1 MKNNKKFLIAIFS
14 IILVTAGVYAYF
26 GGFSTPEIT
35 RIVSPEIHVAGKEYK
50 GSVKTEEFG
59 NLFLEA
65 GQLVAQKKI
74 TGDLGGIYYNDPE
87 KHKDSIHAFI
97 GVIIPNL
104 NTPVPAGYKVRT
116 LPAGKKAIQGKIESH
131 LALAPAK
138 LFPAI
143 FKYAEENNIPL
154 QDFFVE
160 RYPDT
165 DHAEVLVFEKE

>member
-1 MKNNKKFLIAIFS
+1 MKNKKFLIAIFS
-14 IILVTAGVYAYF
+14 IILLTAGVYAYF
-26 GGFSTPEIT
+26 GGFNKPEIKQT
-35 RIVSPEIHVAGKEYK
+35 LSPEIHVAGKEYK

-65 GQLVAQKKI
+65 GQLVEQKKI
-74 TGDLGGIYYNDPE
+74 AGDLGGIYYNDPE
-87 KHKDSIHAFI
+87 KSKDSIHAFI

-104 NTPVPAGYKVRT
+104 NTPIPAGYKVRT
-116 LPAGKKAIQGKIESH
+116 LPAGRKVVQGSIEAH
-131 LALAPAK
+131 VALAPSR

-143 FKYAEENNIPL
+143 FEYAKENKIPL

-165 DHAEVLVFEKE
+165 DHAVVMVFEK

>member
-1 MKNNKKFLIAIFS
+1 MKNKKFLIAIFS

-26 GGFSTPEIT
+26 GGFSKPEISQIT
-35 RIVSPEIHVAGKEYK
+35 SPEIHVAGKEYI

-65 GQLVAQKKI
+65 GQMVEQKKI

-87 KHKDSIHAFI
+87 KHQDTIHAFI
-97 GVIIPNL
+97 GVIIPSPQ
-104 NTPVPAGYKVRT
+104 TPIPAGYKVRT
-116 LPAGKKAIQGKIESH
+116 LPAGKKAVQGKIESH
-131 LALAPAK
+131 VALAPAK

-143 FKYAEENNIPL
+143 FKYAEENKIPL

-165 DHAEVLVFEKE
+165 DHAVVMVFEK

>member
-1 MKNNKKFLIAIFS
+1 MKNKKFLIAIFS
-14 IILVTAGVYAYF
+14 VILVTAGVYAYF
-26 GGFSTPEIT
+26 GGFSKPEIT
-35 RIVSPEIHVAGKEYK
+35 RITSPLIHVAGREYK

-59 NLFLEA
+59 DLFLTA
-65 GQLVAQKKI
+65 GQMVEQKKI
-74 TGDLGGIYYNDPE
+74 AGDLGGIYYNDPE
-87 KHKDSIHAFI
+87 KHRDSIHAFI
-97 GVIIPNL
+97 GVIITDL
-104 NTPVPAGYKVRT
+104 NTPIPPGYKVRT

-143 FKYAEENNIPL
+143 FKYAEENKIAL

-165 DHAEVLVFEKE
+165 DHAVVMVYEK

>member
-1 MKNNKKFLIAIFS
+1 MKNKKFLIAIFS

-35 RIVSPEIHVAGKEYK
+35 RITSPEIHVAGREYK

-65 GQLVAQKKI
+65 GKLKEQNNFN
-74 TGDLGGIYYNDPE
+74 GELGGIYYNDPE
-87 KHKDSIHAFI
+87 KHQDSIHAFI
-97 GVIIPNL
+97 GLIIPNPK
-104 NTPVPAGYKVRT
+104 TPIPAGYKVRT
-116 LPAGKKAIQGKIESH
+116 LPAGKKAIQGTIESH

-143 FKYAEENNIPL
+143 FKYAEENKIPL

-165 DHAEVLVFEKE
+165 DHAVVIVYEK

>member
-1 MKNNKKFLIAIFS
+1 MKNKKFLIAIFS
-14 IILVTAGVYAYF
+14 VILVTAGVYAYF
-26 GGFSTPEIT
+26 GGFSKPKIERTL
-35 RIVSPEIHVAGKEYK
+35 SPEIHVAGKEYK

-65 GQLVAQKKI
+65 GKLVEEQKI
-74 TGDLGGIYYNDPE
+74 PGDLGGIYYNDPE
-87 KHKDSIHAFI
+87 KHKDSINCFI
-97 GVIIPNL
+97 GVIIPDL
-104 NTPVPAGYKVRT
+104 KTPVPAGYKVRT
-116 LPAGKKAIQGKIESH
+116 LPAGRKVVKGSIESH

-143 FKYAEENNIPL
+143 FQYAKENNIPL

-165 DHAEVLVFEKE
+165 EHAVVMIYEK